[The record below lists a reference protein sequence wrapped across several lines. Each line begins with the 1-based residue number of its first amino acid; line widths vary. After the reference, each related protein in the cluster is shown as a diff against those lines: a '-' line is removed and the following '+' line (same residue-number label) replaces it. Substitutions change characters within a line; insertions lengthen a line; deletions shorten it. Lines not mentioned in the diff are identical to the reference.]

1 MNAALLTRND
11 FKLEHGLKFKDFNF
25 KHRLKA
31 GKCLFHKVH
40 VISHLKTPECSNISI
55 YHQAPQNLVYFWI
68 PKQERPWIDKNTRL
82 TILLTGCQRRAAVME
97 QQQQKK
103 GLSLTLG
110 HFSRKLIGHLHPYAH
125 INDFSQIYED
135 DSWPRSYSSC
145 LRARPII

>member
-40 VISHLKTPECSNISI
+40 VVSHLKTPECSNVSI

-68 PKQERPWIDKNTRL
+68 PKQERPLIDKNTRL

-97 QQQQKK
+97 QKK
-103 GLSLTLG
+103 KKTLPDLRSFLKETLWSPTPICTHQWLQPSLWRWFMTKILLFLPEG
-110 HFSRKLIGHLHPYAH
+110 
-125 INDFSQIYED
+125 
-135 DSWPRSYSSC
+135 
-145 LRARPII
+145 